1 MAEKSDLKRVVF
13 SYIKASRTGVK
24 RNTYGKRKSR
34 RKNKPT
40 GVKRGGINMWNFRG
54 YLNVGGRLRAMY
66 EADGAGGGIE
76 TPPEPKET
84 DEDGEKEAKQTE
96 KSFTREQVNKMIA
109 AEKSKARD
117 EAIKEFQKT
126 LKLEKEEEERL
137 SKLTAEDRLKESA
150 KLYQEK
156 YESERALRL
165 ELELKHDTIKAL
177 EDDGLPATAVSL
189 VMGKDAKA
197 TANNIKT
204 LKEVIS
210 ASVEGAKPD
219 WLKAKTPEGRDGKG
233 KAWTMDDIRKMSTA
247 EIQAN
252 LKEINEGIANKTIK

>member
-1 MAEKSDLKRVVF
+1 MAEKSDLRRSF
-13 SYIKASRTGVK
+13 FRIQASRTGVK
-24 RNTYGKRKSR
+24 RNAYGKRKSR
-34 RKNKPT
+34 QENKPT
-40 GVKRGGINMWNFRG
+40 GVKRGG
-54 YLNVGGRLRAMY
+54 YLGIGGRLRAMY
-66 EADGAGGGIE
+66 EADGAGGGNE
-76 TPPEPKET
+76 TPTEE
-84 DEDGEKEAKQTE
+84 EDKNKTTGSDDTKQTE
-96 KSFTREQVNKMIA
+96 KNFTREQVNKMIA
-109 AEKSKARD
+109 AEKAKAKE

-177 EDDGLPATAVSL
+177 EDDGLPAIAVSL

>member
-1 MAEKSDLKRVVF
+1 
-13 SYIKASRTGVK
+13 
-24 RNTYGKRKSR
+24 
-34 RKNKPT
+34 
-40 GVKRGGINMWNFRG
+40 MWNFRG
-54 YLNVGGRLRAMY
+54 HLGIGGRLRAMY
-66 EADGAGGGIE
+66 EADGAGGGNE
-76 TPPEPKET
+76 TPPERKET
-84 DEDGEKEAKQTE
+84 DEDGEKESKSTE
-96 KSFTREQVNKMIA
+96 KNFTREQVNKMIA
-109 AEKSKARD
+109 AEKAKAKE

-177 EDDGLPATAVSL
+177 EDDGLPAIAVSL

>member
-1 MAEKSDLKRVVF
+1 
-13 SYIKASRTGVK
+13 
-24 RNTYGKRKSR
+24 
-34 RKNKPT
+34 
-40 GVKRGGINMWNFRG
+40 MWNFRG

-66 EADGAGGGIE
+66 EADGAGGGTE
-76 TPPEPKET
+76 TPTEGN
-84 DEDGEKEAKQTE
+84 EDKSKATGADDVKQAEKN
-96 KSFTREQVNKMIA
+96 FTREQVNKMIA
-109 AEKSKARD
+109 AEKAKAKE

-177 EDDGLPATAVSL
+177 EDDGLPAIAVSL

-210 ASVEGAKPD
+210 TSVEGAKPD
-219 WLKAKTPEGRDGKG
+219 WLKAKTPEGRDGKN

>member
-1 MAEKSDLKRVVF
+1 
-13 SYIKASRTGVK
+13 
-24 RNTYGKRKSR
+24 
-34 RKNKPT
+34 
-40 GVKRGGINMWNFRG
+40 MWNVRG

-66 EADGAGGGIE
+66 EADGAGGGVE
-76 TPPEPKET
+76 TPPEPVET
-84 DEDGEKEAKQTE
+84 DEDGEKETKQQTE

-109 AEKSKARD
+109 AEKAKAKE

-126 LKLEKEEEERL
+126 LRLEKEEEERL
-137 SKLTAEDRLKESA
+137 SKLTAEERLKESA

-165 ELELKHDTIKAL
+165 ELELKHDTRKAL
-177 EDDGLPATAVSL
+177 EEDGLPAAAVSL
-189 VMGKDAKA
+189 VMGKDAKS

-219 WLKAKTPEGRDGKG
+219 WLRAKTPEDRGDRTRV
-233 KAWTMDDIRKMSTA
+233 WTMNDIRKMSSA
-247 EIQAN
+247 EIAAN
-252 LKEINEGIANKTIK
+252 LKEINEAIANKTIK